1 MGREGA
7 AVEENRVNSWGH
19 GTASLHIYMKSRV
32 FVLILAAPRQAV
44 KKRMGKYGEI
54 RTIFPGER
62 LT

>member
-7 AVEENRVNSWGH
+7 AVEENRVNSWG
-19 GTASLHIYMKSRV
+19 TWNCLLAHIHEKPGVCPYPSGSSAGCQEKD
-32 FVLILAAPRQAV
+32 
-44 KKRMGKYGEI
+44 GETGEI